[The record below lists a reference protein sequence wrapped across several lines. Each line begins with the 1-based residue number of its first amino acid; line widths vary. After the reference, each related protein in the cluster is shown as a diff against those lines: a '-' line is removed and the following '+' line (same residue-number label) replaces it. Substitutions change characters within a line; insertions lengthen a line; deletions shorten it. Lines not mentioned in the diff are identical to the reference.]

1 MLESLNFKTLLLLSI
16 TSTLAVPISTNPG
29 SLHGG
34 HWVTRRSFTSTT
46 RRPVTQS
53 LETDAN
59 AKLSKDKPKIHS
71 MNIKSDIKLRYA
83 KTLVTSRVAN
93 PASVAQEA
101 IFHVVLPQNAFISG
115 FVMEIDGIAYEA
127 LVKEKQKAQTEYDQA
142 ISQGQA
148 AAQVSS
154 ARDAN
159 QFTVSVNIEP
169 RAKVTFN
176 LTYEELLV
184 RRHGIYEHLIHVNPG
199 QVVENLSIDVDIAEV
214 LPLQRVRVPALRDD
228 IKNNE
233 VHEMA
238 EKKQ

>member
-1 MLESLNFKTLLLLSI
+1 MSLNRIPFREK
-16 TSTLAVPISTNPG
+16 NNKKK
-29 SLHGG
+29 
-34 HWVTRRSFTSTT
+34 TRRSNY
-46 RRPVTQS
+46 R
-53 LETDAN
+53 
-59 AKLSKDKPKIHS
+59 
-71 MNIKSDIKLRYA
+71 
-83 KTLVTSRVAN
+83 
-93 PASVAQEA
+93 
-101 IFHVVLPQNAFISG
+101 
-115 FVMEIDGIAYEA
+115 EIDGIAYEA

-233 VHEMA
+233 VHEMGKSHILLLPPWVN
-238 EKKQ
+238 EL